1 VEVIRTDRLILRRLS
16 PADAEFIFEL
26 VNDPD
31 WLRYIGD
38 RGVRTLDDA
47 RRYILQGPMAMYDA
61 RGYGLYCVVLRESGV
76 PVGICGILKRDALED
91 VDIGFAFLPRF
102 RSRGYAFEAAAAT
115 LEYGRQT
122 LNLSRIVAIVSPE
135 NHVSRRLLEKL
146 GFMCERRFEIAPGD
160 EVCLFGPA
168 PLGSSAAGVSNPTSQ
183 A

>member
-1 VEVIRTDRLILRRLS
+1 
-16 PADAEFIFEL
+16 
-26 VNDPD
+26 
-31 WLRYIGD
+31 
-38 RGVRTLDDA
+38 
-47 RRYILQGPMAMYDA
+47 MAMYDA